1 VSVVP
6 ARIRDAWL
14 LLDAQLRGFY
24 LLNLLGLGV
33 SILALS
39 GWAVLGGVGEPVT
52 TELAAMVVAL
62 AVLLVAAALTPYGG
76 APLLAFALIVSTN
89 VFAATAAWVTPFL
102 APLIVLVQLVPVL
115 AVSHVTAGHRL
126 LVLGVT
132 LVVVPSTVVVAE
144 LRRDRVP
151 PVDAT
156 VAATFLGVF
165 MPIVLVLLL
174 VELGRQYQR
183 FRDQASSL
191 RESRSRIVTVAD
203 AARRGLER
211 DLHDGAQQRLV
222 ANSFLLE
229 HLAGLVQRRRHDEA
243 AELIDRV
250 AEQNRSAMQELRR
263 LAHGIYPSVLTDSGI
278 VAAVRDAARR
288 SPVPVEV
295 LTSEIPRQRED
306 VEAAAY
312 FAILEALQNVAKH
325 SGATRATVRIAADP
339 RLEFSVTDDGVG
351 FDPAG
356 VAGAPAGGLL
366 GTDARL
372 AAVGARLEVISR
384 PGEGTTIRGTF

>member
-1 VSVVP
+1 MSVVP
-6 ARIRDAWL
+6 PRVRGAWL
-14 LLDAQLRGFY
+14 LLDGQLRGFY
-24 LLNLLGLGV
+24 VLNVVGLAV
-33 SILALS
+33 SIVAL
-39 GWAVLGGVGEPVT
+39 GAWAALGGIGHPVT

-102 APLIVLVQLVPVL
+102 APLIVLVQVLPVL
-115 AVSHVTAGHRL
+115 AVSHVTTAYRR

-151 PVDAT
+151 PVDAP
-156 VAATFLGVF
+156 VAAAFLGVF

-183 FRDQASSL
+183 FRDQATSL

-229 HLAGLVQRRRHDEA
+229 HLAGLLQRRRYDEA
-243 AELIDRV
+243 AEVAERV
-250 AEQNRSAMQELRR
+250 SEQNRSAMQELRR
-263 LAHGIYPSVLTDSGI
+263 LAHGIYPPLLTEGGL
-278 VAAVRDAARR
+278 VAALRDAVRH
-288 SPVPVEV
+288 SPVDVDV
-295 LTSEIPRQRED
+295 VADAVPRQPEQ

-312 FAILEALQNVAKH
+312 FAVLEALQNVAKH
-325 SGATRATVRIAADP
+325 SGATRATVRISADP

-351 FDPAG
+351 FDPAQ
-356 VAGAPAGGLL
+356 VAGEPAGGLL
-366 GTDARL
+366 GMDARL
-372 AAVGARLEVISR
+372 AAAGGRLRVESR
-384 PGEGTTIRGTF
+384 PGGGTTVRGSF